1 MGGRGFVLAAVLAA
15 VGGAAAAQPTSE
27 TLYRY
32 KHWEVEG
39 VRFEDGSLACL
50 AEVDAGTDSFT
61 IWYYQTGQFRLQ
73 FYSTGW
79 NFGDPGSQANLQI
92 RIDRRSPWNLTN
104 ADLYKNSVLF
114 YLPDNNTGV
123 RFLTEVA
130 RGNTLYLN
138 DANGVGVKYYSLA
151 GSQASM
157 GKLVEC
163 GEAITPSSG
172 NPFN

>member
-1 MGGRGFVLAAVLAA
+1 MREVVWAAALVA
-15 VGGAAAAQPTSE
+15 VAGTAAAQPRSE
-27 TLYRY
+27 TLYRH

-39 VRFEDGSLACL
+39 VRFEDGTLACL
-50 AEVDAGTDSFT
+50 AEVDSGSDSFS
-61 IWYYQTGQFRLQ
+61 IWYYQSGEFRLQ

-79 NFGDPGSQANLQI
+79 AFGDPGSKANLQI

-114 YLPDNNTGV
+114 YLPDDNSGV
-123 RFLTEVA
+123 RFLMEVA

-138 DANGVGVKYYSLA
+138 EANGTGVKWYSLA

-157 GKLVEC
+157 RKLVEC
-163 GEAITPSSG
+163 GEAITPGSG
-172 NPFN
+172 SPFR